1 MRPSLYMLEKELIEH
16 KTITRVPLFILLCG
30 AVLFISLMMNTS
42 LQDNLSISV
51 QTQGN
56 VTPFSS
62 AFSNDIQ
69 LALSFIV
76 GLLSLAL
83 TTTYLSKTLRKERNE
98 GSSAFWRSMPV
109 SSQYTHAIKLAFG
122 LIVIPLIF
130 SILVLIANVFF
141 WVISLSSDTVFV
153 MLHEHTSLVS
163 VITNWLQFMGR
174 MLLVSVVMLPIAG
187 LVLAVS
193 QISNSP
199 LIILLLG
206 GYALK
211 LLSTWVLNWDGIAVF
226 LAHMYNIPTTILLSS
241 DPFIS
246 FSQAG
251 IGFLSL
257 YSLLG
262 AISLFVS
269 ISLYRTTEISW
280 QSLNPRWLLNK

>member
-30 AVLFISLMMNTS
+30 AILFISLIMNTS
-42 LQDNLSISV
+42 LQDNLFISV
-51 QTQGN
+51 ETQGN
-56 VTPFSS
+56 VTPFGSE
-62 AFSNDIQ
+62 FSNDLQ
-69 LALSFIV
+69 LGLSFIV
-76 GLLSLAL
+76 GILSLAL

-98 GSSAFWRSMPV
+98 GSSAFWRSMPI

-130 SILVLIANVFF
+130 SALVLIANLFF
-141 WVISLSSDTVFV
+141 WIMSLSSDTVLV
-153 MLHEHTSLVS
+153 MLHEHSSLMS

-193 QISNSP
+193 QVSNSP

-226 LAHMYNIPTTILLSS
+226 LTHIYKIPTTILLSS
-241 DPFIS
+241 DPFMS

-262 AISLFVS
+262 AISLFIS

-280 QSLNPRWLLNK
+280 QSLNPSWLLNK